1 MAVVVGQDREI
12 DSLRNELAALKGG
25 DPKFFEG
32 ECRPCDTVPW

>member
-32 ECRPCDTVPW
+32 GCRPCDTVPW